1 MIAAAIA
8 VITLAFVVR
17 MDEYQHLIKQNKDA
31 NSNSN
36 R

>member
-8 VITLAFVVR
+8 VITLAFIVR
-17 MDEYQHLIKQNKDA
+17 MDEYKHLINQIKDA

>member
-8 VITLAFVVR
+8 VITLAFIVR
-17 MDEYQHLIKQNKDA
+17 MDEYEHLIKQNKYA

>member
-1 MIAAAIA
+1 MIAGAIA
-8 VITLAFVVR
+8 IITLAFIVR
-17 MDEYQHLIKQNKDA
+17 MDEYKHLIKQNKDA